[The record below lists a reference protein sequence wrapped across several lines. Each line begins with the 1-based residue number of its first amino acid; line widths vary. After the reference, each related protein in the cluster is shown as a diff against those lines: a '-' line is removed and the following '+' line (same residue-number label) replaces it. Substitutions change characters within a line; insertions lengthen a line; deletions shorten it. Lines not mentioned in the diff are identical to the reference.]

1 MLNTLKALAD
11 TSRLRLVAV
20 LSHGEFTVQ
29 ELTSILVMGQSRISR
44 HLKILTRI
52 GILSVKRQGTW
63 GYYRLAGSNS
73 FFREIWPGL
82 ERRLDTLAG
91 RQADLD
97 GLARIFEAR
106 RRKSQEFFDYCAPQW
121 DVLARKILPVAEYLD
136 FLIEEIPACDV
147 VLEVGVGTG
156 SLLAGLSRK
165 ASRMVAVDHSPA
177 MIEEARAR
185 IGLQGLTG
193 VELRLGEM
201 SHLPLSNGEA
211 QFAVLNMVLHHAAQP
226 AGVLKEM
233 FRVLRPSG
241 GLVIADLQRHE
252 KEWVR
257 DRMADLW
264 LGFERREIEGWLQ
277 AAGFV
282 INRFR
287 TVEGAA
293 GEQEVFILTAG
304 KGGQAAEVT

>member
-156 SLLAGLSRK
+156 SLL
-165 ASRMVAVDHSPA
+165 
-177 MIEEARAR
+177 
-185 IGLQGLTG
+185 
-193 VELRLGEM
+193 RL
-201 SHLPLSNGEA
+201 
-211 QFAVLNMVLHHAAQP
+211 
-226 AGVLKEM
+226 
-233 FRVLRPSG
+233 
-241 GLVIADLQRHE
+241 
-252 KEWVR
+252 
-257 DRMADLW
+257 
-264 LGFERREIEGWLQ
+264 
-277 AAGFV
+277 
-282 INRFR
+282 
-287 TVEGAA
+287 
-293 GEQEVFILTAG
+293 
-304 KGGQAAEVT
+304 